1 MRSNLL
7 PAAAIAAASLLPAAP
22 AAAETLRCNGR
33 IAAEGDSRLSVV
45 YKCGEP
51 VMKDS
56 FCAPVIDLRG
66 GSLVPP
72 AAYGWGGVPCQMV
85 EEWLYDRGPG
95 NLLARVRILGGSV
108 LSIRYS
114 RAPE

>member
-1 MRSNLL
+1 MTHESL
-7 PAAAIAAASLLPAAP
+7 AAAAALGIGLWAP

-56 FCAPVIDLRG
+56 FCAPGIDLRG
-66 GSLVPP
+66 GTLAPP
-72 AAYGWGGVPCQMV
+72 AAYGWAGVPCQMV

-95 NLLARVRILGGSV
+95 HLMARVRILGGTV

>member
-1 MRSNLL
+1 VRSILL
-7 PAAAIAAASLLPAAP
+7 PAAAIAAAALLPVAP
-22 AAAETLRCNGR
+22 AAAETLRCNGL

-66 GSLVPP
+66 GTLVPP
-72 AAYGWGGVPCQMV
+72 AAYGWAGMPCQMV

-95 NLLARVRILGGSV
+95 HLMARVRILAGTV

>member
-1 MRSNLL
+1 MNRDLV
-7 PAAAIAAASLLPAAP
+7 AAAAALATALWAP
-22 AAAETLRCNGR
+22 TAAAETLRCNGR

-66 GSLVPP
+66 GTFVPP
-72 AAYGWGGVPCQMV
+72 AATGWGGVPCQMV

-95 NLLARVRILGGSV
+95 NLLARVRILGGTV

-114 RAPE
+114 RAAD

>member
-1 MRSNLL
+1 MRTKLM
-7 PAAAIAAASLLPAAP
+7 PAAALVAAGLAAAP
-22 AAAETLRCNGR
+22 AAAETLRCNGY

-66 GSLVPP
+66 GYQVAP
-72 AAYGWGGVPCQMV
+72 AAYGWAGVPCQMV

-95 NLLARVRILGGSV
+95 NLLAKVRILGGSV

-114 RAPE
+114 RSPE

>member
-1 MRSNLL
+1 MNRDMV
-7 PAAAIAAASLLPAAP
+7 AAGVALATALWASSAR
-22 AAAETLRCNGR
+22 AETLRCNGR

-51 VMKDS
+51 AMKDS
-56 FCAPVIDLRG
+56 FCAPVIDLRNG
-66 GSLVPP
+66 ALAPS
-72 AAYGWGGVPCQMV
+72 AAYGWAGVPCQMV

-95 NLLARVRILGGSV
+95 SLLARVRILGGTV

-114 RAPE
+114 RAAD